1 MKRLSAEET
10 YKLVELLYVA
20 VDFNQLERFVYLG
33 TGDRLF
39 GKFVGT
45 GMSLYDTIDK
55 LIEKLEKGP
64 ITDRFLRVVYREK
77 PLQTDLRACILE
89 LYPDIAPKAAREAV
103 KFEFQ
108 NAGAT
113 TAPESEGPGLEANVR
128 PALKTLDIEIWLSR
142 FETIKRQVC
151 RVEADGAGIG
161 SGFLVG
167 PDAILTNWHVAEA
180 ARRQG
185 ALAKLGC
192 RFDYRRLTGGGVDA
206 GTLIAATAVADERP
220 CSGAELTKQ
229 PDTPPPTP
237 DQLDYAL
244 LRLATPVPERGFL
257 RLSDPPPSAKDD
269 PLIIVQHPAG
279 DPMRFAMDTSA
290 IIGAVHDGLRL
301 RYRTNTAAGSSGSP
315 CFSMEWD
322 LLALHHL
329 GDPAAGPP
337 TYNQGVPVGLI
348 RKSIETKN
356 EAKALLGV

>member
-10 YKLVELLYVA
+10 SKLVELLYVA

-142 FETIKRQVC
+142 IETIKRQVC

-161 SGFLVG
+161 TGFLVG
-167 PDAILTNWHVAEA
+167 P
-180 ARRQG
+180 R
-185 ALAKLGC
+185 
-192 RFDYRRLTGGGVDA
+192 
-206 GTLIAATAVADERP
+206 

-244 LRLATPVPERGFL
+244 LQLATPVPERGFL

-290 IIGAVHDGLRL
+290 VIGAVHDGLRL

-329 GDPAAGPP
+329 GDPAVGPP